1 MKFLLTVLLIFAS
14 ISIIFRLF
22 GRYIIQFVMRS
33 VMKRM
38 VKEAENQRMQY
49 EKNYEQSPFKENLYM
64 DKEMKVTQ
72 SKGEQKKS
80 ISADEIAE
88 DIEFEEL

>member
-49 EKNYEQSPFKENLYM
+49 EKNYEQSPFTDNLYM
-64 DKEMKVTQ
+64 DKELKVTQ